1 MTKRV
6 YLRCDITNLLVNA
19 AKFSAEQ
26 DAGGYG
32 TVIAADLAMRLLEK
46 IARRAW
52 EIGDEEIKCHCYR
65 LGLVEKTDALEEW
78 FDNVLNKMME
88 KKRKE
93 KRNETLCG

>member
-1 MTKRV
+1 MTKKV
-6 YLRCDITNLLVNA
+6 YFRCDINNILVNA
-19 AKFSAEQ
+19 AKFSVEQ

-32 TVIAADLAMRLLEK
+32 TVIAVDLASGLLEK

-78 FDNVLNKMME
+78 FDNVLNKMN
-88 KKRKE
+88 KE
-93 KRNETLCG
+93 TKGE

>member
-1 MTKRV
+1 MKEVPYEYAEKYTKLIIGETDLPPLASDTMRRQV
-6 YLRCDITNLLVNA
+6 H
-19 AKFSAEQ
+19 
-26 DAGGYG
+26 DA
-32 TVIAADLAMRLLEK
+32 IARMLEK

-88 KKRKE
+88 KSERRSEMK
-93 KRNETLCG
+93 